1 MSPSNRSYRLYSG
14 NLTGN
19 PVRQKF
25 ILTIGETWKLSDD
38 EKMIRE
44 EEEEEEQEEEEEE
57 KEEEE
62 EDRMEGSRSVRH
74 VTAEV
79 GYILGPVS
87 KYEAEEG

>member
-19 PVRQKF
+19 PVRQNF
-25 ILTIGETWKLSDD
+25 ILTIGETWKLPDD
-38 EKMIRE
+38 EKMIR
-44 EEEEEEQEEEEEE
+44 EEEEEQEEEEEE
-57 KEEEE
+57 KEEEEE